1 MTDVPGTSSLGFP
14 AGLGQIPG
22 RNRDDVMNLLTIL
35 AAEDNS
41 SSPIFSLGIFLLI
54 PVAMYFLLIRPQ
66 RKRAKDQQAL
76 QSQLEVGDEVVT
88 TSGMYGFITGFDEG
102 ERVWIE
108 IDDNVQVR
116 FARAAIQGK
125 VDTSATPPPTT
136 TSSSKD
142 DGTAVSEADEPA
154 DADAADK
161 E

>member
-1 MTDVPGTSSLGFP
+1 
-14 AGLGQIPG
+14 
-22 RNRDDVMNLLTIL
+22 
-35 AAEDNS
+35 
-41 SSPIFSLGIFLLI
+41 
-54 PVAMYFLLIRPQ
+54 MYFLLIRPQ
-66 RKRAKDQQAL
+66 RRRAKEQQAL

-102 ERVWIE
+102 DRVWIE

-125 VDTSATPPPTT
+125 VDTNATAPTT
-136 TSSSKD
+136 TTSSSSSKD
-142 DGTAVSEADEPA
+142 DGTADDEADEPA

>member
-1 MTDVPGTSSLGFP
+1 
-14 AGLGQIPG
+14 
-22 RNRDDVMNLLTIL
+22 MNLLTTL
-35 AAEDNS
+35 ATEEGNS
-41 SSPIFSLGIFLLI
+41 AGGGALIQLGIFLLI

-66 RKRAKDQQAL
+66 RRRAKDQQAL

-102 ERVWIE
+102 DRVWIE

-125 VDTSATPPPTT
+125 VDTTATPATT
-136 TSSSKD
+136 TTSSSSSKD
-142 DGTAVSEADEPA
+142 DGTADDEADEPA

>member
-1 MTDVPGTSSLGFP
+1 
-14 AGLGQIPG
+14 
-22 RNRDDVMNLLTIL
+22 MNLLTTL
-35 AAEDNS
+35 ATEEGNS
-41 SSPIFSLGIFLLI
+41 AGGGALIQLGIFLLI

-66 RKRAKDQQAL
+66 RRRAKDQQAL
-76 QSQLEVGDEVVT
+76 QAQLEVGDEVVT

-125 VDTSATPPPTT
+125 VDTSATPAPTAT
-136 TSSSKD
+136 TSSKD
-142 DGTAVSEADEPA
+142 DGPADEADEPA